1 MKIVLFIALFTLT
14 TMWACID
21 GDPLHVIT
29 RADDNNGNVFRD
41 TLYALEDTSIV
52 EGKISTAF
60 GTNLLLGT
68 HADFEARFLLEFG
81 SLPADTFQ
89 IDSLRLMLT
98 AASNQGEAL
107 FPITGSAYR
116 VTEAWGESVNEDEDW
131 DYTTKIDYSPDLTA
145 NFEISE
151 ETASYHI
158 IDLPPALM
166 DAWRDTVGGDN
177 NHGLLLDF
185 NDAGYI
191 KEFRSVDAAFSGERP
206 RLIAVYYDSAVDSV
220 VHDTSFVN
228 IDASLID
235 FKGSFDPNIINIS
248 SGYSVRSFFKFDLSS
263 IPKLALMST
272 FDLVLKRDTLN
283 SVINTNTTERFS
295 LRTVTSEYEELP
307 VYEVDSTYTTNFFY
321 SVQLVE
327 SSTDILQIDP
337 LERGNA
343 AQTFFQAIINGD
355 INYESFLVHY
365 KIESNDIS
373 VYSVKNSS
381 DPNPENRP
389 MLIFEYYV
397 IPEPRL

>member
-29 RADDNNGNVFRD
+29 RSDDNNGNVFRD

-60 GTNLLLGT
+60 GTKLLLGT

-98 AASNQGEAL
+98 AVSNQGEAL
-107 FPITGSAYR
+107 VPIIGSAYR
-116 VTEAWGESVNEDEDW
+116 VTEAWGESVNEDENW

-206 RLIAVYYDSAVDSV
+206 RLISVYYDSAVDSV

-235 FKGSFDPNIINIS
+235 FKGIFDPNIINIS

-263 IPKLALMST
+263 IPKLAVMST
-272 FDLVLKRDTLN
+272 FDFVLKRDTLN

-295 LRTVTSEYEELP
+295 LRTVTSDYEDLP
-307 VYEVDSTYTTNFFY
+307 VYEVDSTYTTNFFF
-321 SVQLVE
+321 SVQMVE
-327 SSTDILQIDP
+327 SSTGVLQIDP
-337 LERGNA
+337 IERGNA
-343 AQTFFQAIINGD
+343 AQNFFQAIVNGD

-381 DPNPENRP
+381 DPNPEDRP
-389 MLIFEYYV
+389 MLIYEYYV